1 MPDSILIAEDF
12 DDNRELLR
20 MILESGGYSIREAR
34 DGREAL
40 AAVRAQ
46 APSLAI
52 IDLSMPAL
60 DGWSL
65 LRELR
70 ADERTRSVPCVALT
84 AFAGEDDR
92 QRALEAGFDAYLS
105 KPYRAK
111 ELLDLVRDMLDRRM
125 PRGADGDGAHHKP
138 REATPLERE

>member
-1 MPDSILIAEDF
+1 MHHSILIAEDF

-20 MILESGGYSIREAR
+20 MILEAGGYSIREAR

-40 AAVRAQ
+40 ESVRTHTPA
-46 APSLAI
+46 LAI

-70 ADERTRSVPCVALT
+70 SDERTRSIPCVALT
-84 AFAGEDDR
+84 AFAGEQDR
-92 QRALEAGFDAYLS
+92 QRALEAGFDAYIS

-111 ELLDLVRDMLDRRM
+111 ELLDLVRDMLRTKARE
-125 PRGADGDGAHHKP
+125 DGHRDGN
-138 REATPLERE
+138 

>member
-40 AAVRAQ
+40 ASVRAQ
-46 APSLAI
+46 APALAI

-70 ADERTRSVPCVALT
+70 SDERTRAIPCVALT

-111 ELLDLVRDMLDRRM
+111 ELLELVRDMLG
-125 PRGADGDGAHHKP
+125 RGARGAAEGERARTGP
-138 REATPLERE
+138 REATPLD

>member
-1 MPDSILIAEDF
+1 MPNSILIAEDF

-20 MILESGGYSIREAR
+20 MILEAGGYSIREAR

-40 AAVRAQ
+40 EAVRSQTPA
-46 APSLAI
+46 LAI

-70 ADERTRSVPCVALT
+70 SDESTRAIPCVALT
-84 AFAGEDDR
+84 AFAGEQDR
-92 QRALEAGFDAYLS
+92 QRALEAGFDAYIS

-111 ELLDLVRDMLDRRM
+111 ELLDLVRDMLRAEAPEGGRR
-125 PRGADGDGAHHKP
+125 GGN
-138 REATPLERE
+138 